1 MSVEE
6 VRVVVVDDHR
16 DTVEA
21 LALLLEMDGYAV
33 RTASGVSDA
42 ISVIEEFDPICVLMD
57 INMPDV
63 AGHELSARLRARYG
77 NDITLVAVT
86 GWGMRTTA
94 WTKALRDSITACASP
109 STSVSYRNCFHP
121 SDRFHQLLVRL

>member
-42 ISVIEEFDPICVLMD
+42 ISVIEDFDPICVLMD

-86 GWGMRTTA
+86 GWGHANDCLDQSFARFDHC
-94 WTKALRDSITACASP
+94 LRKPVDIG
-109 STSVSYRNCFHP
+109 
-121 SDRFHQLLVRL
+121 QLQKLLPPV

>member
-1 MSVEE
+1 MEE

-21 LALLLEMDGYAV
+21 LVLLLELDGYTV
-33 RTASGVSDA
+33 STASGVPDA
-42 ISVIEEFDPICVLMD
+42 ISVIEDFDAICVLMD

-63 AGHELSARLRARYG
+63 NGHELSARLRARYG

-86 GWGMRTTA
+86 GWGHANDCLEKNFARFDHC
-94 WTKALRDSITACASP
+94 LRKPVDIELLQKLLP
-109 STSVSYRNCFHP
+109 P
-121 SDRFHQLLVRL
+121 IGQIHQ